1 MGIYDRN
8 YFRVD
13 ELLIKISHDGRDNL
27 SAEELD
33 VLNQASERLRRK
45 KN

>member
-1 MGIYDRN
+1 MIETIS
-8 YFRVD
+8 V
-13 ELLIKISHDGRDNL
+13 EL
-27 SAEELD
+27 E